1 MAELQLFHTL
11 HLKFSTWSRRAQNG
25 SSGTC
30 LAIWAGYRISHLAS
44 ADILIQARR
53 RYSLNLW
60 HKDPS
65 TADRSSYENEWLCGE
80 VILERAKE
88 VIYRTLSESSGPPC
102 CLLKG
107 L

>member
-30 LAIWAGYRISHLAS
+30 LAIWEGYRVSHLAS

-53 RYSLNLW
+53 RYCLNLW

-65 TADRSSYENEWLCGE
+65 TADHRIDSTYENVWRGYF
-80 VILERAKE
+80 R
-88 VIYRTLSESSGPPC
+88 ES
-102 CLLKG
+102 
-107 L
+107 